1 MSFFSWVAN
10 GIGTLIGVVKE
21 VVTEV
26 VEKVRT
32 AYKAYVDKGGS
43 VKDRA
48 VQEAHKQKDRL
59 REVNDEIMFLR
70 NRSMSRGGLT
80 GQDRRRWNALR
91 EERDELMGKRQQ
103 AKEVKAA
110 EKIIESE
117 AVLEKVE
124 VDEETAH
131 VMQYNAFADSLG
143 KTCLCGRPM
152 KLQWKRDLH
161 VAGPKDFFWGCT
173 GYYLPEG
180 QGKCNRQ
187 APLQQSDYRLVTDR
201 STPELKM
208 TKAEFSVI
216 LEDPVQREI
225 LKMRMD
231 DLRTDLAHRKQSIE
245 LVTCPIH
252 GEHMVLKKKS
262 DAKDLL
268 DMFFLACP
276 HWKQDKTGCSYVEK
290 LKSTPQVS
298 ALLKSETGTGVVL

>member
-1 MSFFSWVAN
+1 MSFFNWVAN

-26 VEKVRT
+26 VDKVRT
-32 AYKAYVDKGGS
+32 AYKAYVEKGGS
-43 VKDRA
+43 VKGKA
-48 VQEAHKQKDRL
+48 AEEAHQQKDRL
-59 REVNDEIMFLR
+59 REVNDEIMYLR
-70 NRSMSRGGLT
+70 NLSMSRGYLT
-80 GQDRRRWNALR
+80 EQERTRWNALR
-91 EERDELMGKRQQ
+91 EERDDLMGKRQQ
-103 AKEVKAA
+103 GKEVKAA

-117 AVLEKVE
+117 AALETVE
-124 VDEETAH
+124 VDAETAH

-143 KTCLCGRPM
+143 KKCVCGRPM
-152 KLQWKRDLH
+152 KLQWRRELH

-180 QGKCNRQ
+180 QGKCERQ
-187 APLQQSDYRLVTDR
+187 APMHQSDFRLVTDR

-208 TKAEFSVI
+208 TKAEFGVI
-216 LEDPVQREI
+216 LEDPVQTQI
-225 LKMRMD
+225 LKMRME
-231 DLRTDLAHRKQSIE
+231 DLRTDLEHRKQSIE

-252 GEHMVLKKKS
+252 GQNMVLKKKT
-262 DAKDLL
+262 DAKSLL

>member
-1 MSFFSWVAN
+1 MSFFNWVAN

-26 VEKVRT
+26 VDKVRT
-32 AYKAYVDKGGS
+32 AYKAYVEKGGS
-43 VKDRA
+43 VKD
-48 VQEAHKQKDRL
+48 EAAREANMQKNRL
-59 REVNDEIMFLR
+59 RDVNDEIMFLR
-70 NRSMSRGGLT
+70 NRSMSRGSLT
-80 GQDRRRWNALR
+80 EQERRRWNSLR

-103 AKEVKAA
+103 AREVKAA
-110 EKIIESE
+110 ETIIESE

-143 KTCLCGRPM
+143 KTCVCGRPM

-173 GYYLPEG
+173 GFYLPEG
-180 QGKCNRQ
+180 QGRCTRE

-201 STPELKM
+201 STRELKM
-208 TKAEFSVI
+208 TKEEFGVI
-216 LEDPVQREI
+216 LEDPVQRQI

-231 DLRTDLAHRKQSIE
+231 DLRTDLAYRKQSIE

-252 GEHMVLKKKS
+252 GEHMVLKKKT

-276 HWKQDKTGCSYVEK
+276 HWKQNGQGCSYVEK
-290 LKSTPQVS
+290 LKSTPQLS
-298 ALLKSETGTGVVL
+298 ALLRSETGTGVVL